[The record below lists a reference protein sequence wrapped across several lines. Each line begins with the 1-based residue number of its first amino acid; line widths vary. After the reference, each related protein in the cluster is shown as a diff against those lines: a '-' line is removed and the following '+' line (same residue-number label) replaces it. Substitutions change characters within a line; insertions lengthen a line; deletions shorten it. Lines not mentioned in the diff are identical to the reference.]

1 MVNEIEPAEVETL
14 LERDDPPT
22 IVDVSTEAEFAIGHI
37 PGSINVPLNDLVSRL
52 GRISGADHIVT
63 VCPRGEASVQ
73 AVRLL
78 SAYEGTEDARI
89 ESMAGGMNAWEGP
102 VDSDLEE

>member
-1 MVNEIEPAEVETL
+1 MVEEIEPAEVEAL
-14 LERDDPPT
+14 LESDAPPT
-22 IVDVSTEAEFAIGHI
+22 IVDVSTDAEFAIGHI
-37 PGSINVPLNDLVSRL
+37 PGSINVPLNDLVTHL
-52 GRISGADHIVT
+52 DRISDADHIVT

-89 ESMAGGMNAWEGP
+89 ESMAGGMNAWDGP
-102 VDSDLEE
+102 VESDLEA